1 MEFYAT
7 LGQPCAK
14 RDVLDQLFRAG
25 MTGIRVNLSHTGL
38 SRCGPLL
45 EELYRPAA
53 RAAGREDAH
62 LILDLQGP
70 ELRVGELP
78 RPVPLLE
85 GEDVL
90 LGEGG
95 IPVPPHI
102 LETARQGQQISM
114 DDGALLLEVQRA
126 EPAALL
132 CRVVRGGTL
141 LSRKSLSLLG
151 ADVDAPTL
159 TSEDLTNLE
168 QAERYGATH
177 ILQPFVRGRRDIDV
191 LRRTLDRLGLERVR
205 IMAKI
210 ENRQGIERLDEII
223 EAADQ
228 ICIARGDLGN
238 SIPLWKLPGIQKDIA
253 RRCRAAG
260 REFCLV
266 TQLLWSM
273 EQRPTPTRAEVSDI
287 YNGVLDGA
295 SSLMLTG
302 ETAAGKWPVQA
313 MEYLVLTAREAMT
326 ELSPGGR
333 PLRTGVPF
341 C

>member
-7 LGQPCAK
+7 LGQPCAS
-14 RDVLDQLFRAG
+14 RDVLDRLFQAG
-25 MTGIRVNLSHTGL
+25 MTGLRVNLSHTSL
-38 SRCGPLL
+38 SQCGPVL
-45 EELYRPAA
+45 ETLYRPAA
-53 RAAGREDAH
+53 RAANRADAH

-70 ELRVGELP
+70 ELRVGDLP
-78 RPVPLLE
+78 RPLLLRE

-95 IPVPPHI
+95 IPVPSSI
-102 LETARQGQQISM
+102 LESAQPGRQISM
-114 DDGALLLEVQRA
+114 DDGALLLDVKRA
-126 EPAALL
+126 GPTALL
-132 CRVVRGGTL
+132 CRTVRGGTL

-151 ADVDAPTL
+151 AEVDTPTL
-159 TSEDLTNLE
+159 TPADLANLE
-168 QAERYGATH
+168 QAGRYGATH

-191 LRRTLDRLGLERVR
+191 LRQTLAQFGLEHVR

-210 ENRQGIERLDEII
+210 ENRQGVDRLDEII

-228 ICIARGDLGN
+228 LCIARGDLGN
-238 SIPLWKLPGIQKDIA
+238 SMPLWKLPGIQKDIA
-253 RRCRAAG
+253 RRCRTAG
-260 REFCLV
+260 RDFCLV

-302 ETAAGKWPVQA
+302 ETAAGRFPVQA
-313 MEYLVLTAREAMT
+313 MEYLVRTAREAM
-326 ELSPGGR
+326 SC
-333 PLRTGVPF
+333 PF
-341 C
+341 S